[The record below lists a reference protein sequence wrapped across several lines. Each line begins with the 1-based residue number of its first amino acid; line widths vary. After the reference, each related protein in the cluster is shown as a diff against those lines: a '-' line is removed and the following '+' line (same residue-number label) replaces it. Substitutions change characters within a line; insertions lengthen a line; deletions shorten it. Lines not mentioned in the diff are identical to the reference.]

1 MGHFVI
7 TFRFEYDDSYQE
19 RYDSFTKKVT
29 EIATSKWEETS
40 SFYAI
45 EAPGTAESIRDTLY
59 YKTGFMESKDQMV
72 VIDLDNRVKAIKGDV
87 KYPNT
92 LAKCLGF

>member
-7 TFRFEYDDSYQE
+7 TFRFEYDDDYQD
-19 RYDSFTKKVT
+19 RYDSFTKKVR
-29 EIATSKWEETS
+29 EIATSQWEETS

-45 EAPGTAESIRDTLY
+45 EAPGTAESIRDMLY
-59 YKTGFMESKDQMV
+59 LKTKFSASKDQML
-72 VIDLDNRVKAIKGDV
+72 VIDLDNRVKATKGEI

-92 LAKCLGF
+92 LAACLGF

>member
-7 TFRFEYDDSYQE
+7 TFRFEYDGSYQE
-19 RYDSFTKKVT
+19 RYDSFTKKVK

-92 LAKCLGF
+92 LEKCLGF